1 MLPGLY
7 WPPTTRTLFPGG
19 RLWHPPEFLRSNEA
33 RSIDLT
39 KVSEIWTVVE
49 PYLAAERLE
58 LDDVELHG
66 RGAGT
71 LLRVVVDGEN
81 VDIDRLAD
89 VSRGISRLLD
99 NETGLD
105 DAYRL
110 EVTSPGLERN
120 LRRPSHYAKSV
131 GREVV
136 VKIADG
142 DSKTTIRGT
151 LSDAGDDSFTIEADG
166 GSTVVDYEDVLTAK
180 TVFRW
185 EKAPKPGH

>member
-1 MLPGLY
+1 MGAFGTRLNFCVATKPGASIL
-7 WPPTTRTLFPGG
+7 TT
-19 RLWHPPEFLRSNEA
+19 
-33 RSIDLT
+33 
-39 KVSEIWTVVE
+39 VSDIWTVVE
-49 PYLAAERLE
+49 PFLAAERLE
-58 LDDVELHG
+58 LDDVELRG
-66 RGAGT
+66 RGPGT

-99 NETGLD
+99 NETELD
-105 DAYRL
+105 AAYRL
-110 EVTSPGLERN
+110 EVTSPGLERD

-151 LSDAGDDSFTIEADG
+151 LADAGEDSFTIESESG
-166 GSTVVDYEDVLTAK
+166 ETVVGYEDVLTAK

>member
-1 MLPGLY
+1 MRSDNKDAIDQVGAFGTRLNFCVETKPGA
-7 WPPTTRTLFPGG
+7 
-19 RLWHPPEFLRSNEA
+19 SV
-33 RSIDLT
+33 LT
-39 KVSEIWTVVE
+39 EVSDIWTVVE

-58 LDDVELHG
+58 LDDVELLG
-66 RGAGT
+66 RGPGT

-99 NETGLD
+99 SESELD

-136 VKIADG
+136 VKIAQG

-151 LSDAGDDSFTIEADG
+151 LADAGEDSFTVEADRG
-166 GSTVVDYEDVLTAK
+166 KTVVSYEDVLTAK

>member
-1 MLPGLY
+1 MRSDNKDAVDQVGAFGTRLNFCVETKPGA
-7 WPPTTRTLFPGG
+7 
-19 RLWHPPEFLRSNEA
+19 SV
-33 RSIDLT
+33 LT
-39 KVSEIWTVVE
+39 EVSDIWTVVE

-58 LDDVELHG
+58 LDDVELLG
-66 RGAGT
+66 RGPGT

-99 NETGLD
+99 SESELD

-136 VKIADG
+136 VKIAQG

-151 LSDAGDDSFTIEADG
+151 LADAGEDSFTVEADRG
-166 GSTVVDYEDVLTAK
+166 KTVVSYGDVLTAK